1 VVVNRPGEF
10 EIIETYF
17 APLTKEPGAF
27 GLKDDAALIVVDPG
41 KDFIVS
47 TDTIIAGVHFMP
59 ADPPDLVATKLLA
72 VNLSDLAA
80 MAAEPIAYT
89 LAAAWSGETDASWL
103 GRFADGL
110 KQAQETYGVSLYGG
124 DTVATI
130 GPTTLTLTAIGVVGK
145 GLELRRNG
153 ANAGDGL
160 YISGTI
166 GDAALGLMCLRQGL
180 NGLTKPTADFLID
193 RYRRPQARVAL
204 ARELRGLATAAIDVS
219 DGLIADLEK
228 LTVASGTSALVTVGK
243 IPLSEA
249 AQAAVERSAEL
260 IEVILTGG
268 DDYELLF
275 TVPASC
281 EKNVRYIAAHVAL
294 PLTRIGDINE
304 YRGKDRP
311 VQVVDNA
318 GLEISFPRSGYNH
331 F

>member
-1 VVVNRPGEF
+1 MVNRPGEF

-17 APLTKEPGAF
+17 APLSKEPGAF
-27 GLKDDAALIVVDPG
+27 GLKDDAALIAVEPG
-41 KDFIVS
+41 EDLIVS
-47 TDTIIAGVHFMP
+47 TDTIIAGVHFLP

-80 MAAEPIAYT
+80 MAAEPMAYM
-89 LAAAWSGETDASWL
+89 LAAAWSDETDASWL

-145 GLELRRNG
+145 GRELRRNG

-160 YISGTI
+160 YVSGTI
-166 GDAALGLMCLRQGL
+166 GDAALGLMCLRHGI
-180 NGLTKPTADFLID
+180 NGLAELTAEFLIE

-204 ARELRGLATAAIDVS
+204 ARELSGLATAAIDVS

-228 LTVASGTSALVTVGK
+228 LTAASGTSALVAVSK
-243 IPLSEA
+243 VPLSKA
-249 AQAAVERSAEL
+249 AQAAVDRSAEL
-260 IEVILTGG
+260 IEVVLTGG

-275 TVPASC
+275 TAPASR
-281 EKNVRYIAAHVAL
+281 ETNIRDLAAHVAL

-304 YRGKDRP
+304 YRGNDRS
-311 VQVVDNA
+311 VRVVDNA
-318 GLEISFPRSGYNH
+318 GLEISLPQSGYRH